1 VKPRRSRLVALL
13 ALAAAATVIAGGG
26 GTWAAFSATTSTSIG
41 TLSSAPDWTAPSI
54 SASAIGKTA
63 GGSTG
68 QIKQGGSYYVYANIA
83 DSGNPASGLSTAT
96 ANVST
101 ITTGQTAVALSTTSC
116 PCTAGGVTY
125 THRSASITANA
136 SLTAGSKSY
145 TVSANDVAANGPT
158 SGNYS
163 VTVDNTAPTG
173 TDVQTT
179 NVTGGTAG
187 KPQLGDT
194 VTFTYSELIDP
205 NSLLAGWTGGS
216 QNVVV
221 RISNAGAGN
230 NDMVTVRNA
239 SNTAQL
245 PFGTIN
251 LGRGG
256 YVATS
261 ATINFGATGTAS
273 TMVQSAGVVTI
284 TLGTPSGTTN
294 TVTNKTAIS
303 WTPSATATDVAGNAA
318 STTAAAESGTSDS
331 EF

>member
-1 VKPRRSRLVALL
+1 MKPRRSRLLALL
-13 ALAAAATVIAGGG
+13 ALAVAATVLAGGG
-26 GTWAAFSATTSTSIG
+26 GTWAAFSATTSASIS
-41 TLSSAPDWTAPSI
+41 TLSSAPDWTAPTV

-63 GGSTG
+63 GGNTG
-68 QIKQGGSYYVYANIA
+68 AITQGGTYYVYASIT

-96 ANVST
+96 ADVSN
-101 ITTGQTAVALSTTSC
+101 ITTVQTAVALTTTSC

-136 SLTAGSKSY
+136 SLSAGSESY

-163 VTVDNTAPTG
+163 VTVDNTAPTA

-179 NVTGGTAG
+179 NAGATAG
-187 KPQLGDT
+187 KPELGDE

-205 NSLLAGWTGGS
+205 NSLLAGWSGS
-216 QNVVV
+216 SQDVVV

-230 NDMVTVRNA
+230 NDLVTIRSA
-239 SNTAQL
+239 ANTAQL

-251 LGRGG
+251 LGRAG
-256 YVATS
+256 YVGTGATVD
-261 ATINFGATGTAS
+261 FGATGTAS
-273 TMVQSAGVVTI
+273 TMVQSGGVVTI
-284 TLGTPSGTTN
+284 TLGTASGTTN
-294 TVTNKTAIS
+294 KVANKTRMS
-303 WTPSATATDVAGNAA
+303 WTPSSTATDVAGNAA
-318 STTAAAESGTSDS
+318 GITAAPESGANDS